1 MFCILR
7 LAIIC
12 ALTLLLNGCTSSLRT
27 FNAETANNA
36 ETTKAEINKH
46 SVNDLHTGRNQHG
59 QAIQVNNSDQVKQ
72 VKQVKSSGA
81 LADASAYLGEIAP
94 EHPVNGQD
102 NTVNSS
108 LWKRMRQGF
117 SMNHHVKNA
126 RVQAELAWFIKH
138 PKYIDRVVSR
148 AQPYLYHI
156 LAEIEARKLPTE
168 LALLP
173 VVESAYDPFAYSPGK
188 ASGLWQF
195 IPATAKMFDMKIDWW
210 TDERRDIRKSTDAA
224 LDYLTRLKRSF
235 KGDWLLALASYNA
248 GGRNIRAAVRKN
260 RKNNKPTDFWSL
272 KLFRETTSYVPRL
285 LALSMIVAE
294 PKKYGLKLQA
304 VADEPYWT
312 EVDTKGQLD
321 LVRAAQLADISI
333 KEIYLLNPS
342 YNQWSTHPDGPHKL
356 ILPLGKAELFNTR
369 LSNID
374 PGDRLRWILH
384 QVKKGETLQQIAQR
398 NGTRV
403 ESIRR
408 INKLKSDLIHVGKSL
423 MIPSSSFSDSAYA
436 LNEEGSSEATGQGD
450 SDRLKKQERPEVI
463 RKVNYSIRN
472 GESLSLIANKFNLS
486 VGKIR
491 KWNNSVLKKSLI
503 HPGQRLTLYVDV
515 TQTE

>member
-1 MFCILR
+1 MFCITR
-7 LAIIC
+7 LLIIC
-12 ALTLLLNGCTSSLRT
+12 VLTLLLNGCTSSLST
-27 FNAETANNA
+27 FNPEAANDAANNA
-36 ETTKAEINKH
+36 ETAKAAISKH
-46 SVNDLHTGRNQHG
+46 TVNDLHTGRNQHG
-59 QAIQVNNSDQVKQ
+59 QVI
-72 VKQVKSSGA
+72 QVKSSGA

-94 EHPVNGQD
+94 EHPLSGQGNSD
-102 NTVNSS
+102 QGKNVDSS

-117 SMNHHVKNA
+117 TMNHHAKNA

-138 PKYIDRVVSR
+138 PQYIDRVVSR
-148 AQPYLYHI
+148 AQPYLYQI
-156 LAEIEARKLPTE
+156 LAEIEARKLPAE

-173 VVESAYDPFAYSPGK
+173 IVESAYDPFAYSPGK

-195 IPATAKMFDMKIDWW
+195 IPATARMLDMKMDWW
-210 TDERRDIRKSTDAA
+210 TDERRDIQKSTDAA
-224 LDYLTRLKRSF
+224 LVYLTRLKRSF

-260 RKNNKPTDFWSL
+260 KNNNKPTDFWSL

-294 PKKYGLKLQA
+294 PEKYGLKLQA
-304 VADEPYWT
+304 VANEPYWT
-312 EVDTKGQLD
+312 EVDTMGQLD
-321 LVRAAQLADISI
+321 LARAAQLADIST

-356 ILPLGKAELFNTR
+356 ILPLKKAELFKTR
-369 LSNID
+369 LSELE

-384 QVKKGETLQQIAQR
+384 QVKKGETLQLIAQR

-403 ESIRR
+403 ESIKR
-408 INKLKSDLIHVGKSL
+408 INKLKSDLIHAGKSL
-423 MIPSSSFSDSAYA
+423 MIPLSSFSDSAYA
-436 LNEEGSSEATGQGD
+436 FNEENGSEVTRQSN
-450 SDRLKKQERPEVI
+450 SDRMKKEARPEVI
-463 RKVNYSIRN
+463 RKVNYSVRN

-491 KWNNSVLKKSLI
+491 KWNNSVLKQSLI
-503 HPGQRLTLYVDV
+503 QPGQRLTLYVDV